1 MGEGCTLLHGF
12 TGFSA
17 RSVNAEKFG
26 VQLKRPGLIVT
37 SLRPDLRD
45 VQLWD
50 LPVPELGIVMQ
61 HGSRSRAVSRDGCLG
76 TARSAN
82 VEQMFFLAVCIRLHL
97 LWTFKNGI
105 FSGLWLR
112 TG

>member
-1 MGEGCTLLHGF
+1 MGERCTFLRGF

-26 VQLKRPGLIVT
+26 VQLKRPGLIGS

-50 LPVPELGIVMQ
+50 LLVPELGIVMQ
-61 HGSRSRAVSRDGCLG
+61 HGSRSRAVARDGCDG
-76 TARSAN
+76 SKR
-82 VEQMFFLAVCIRLHL
+82 FLRKQQSSQGEGEHSFQLDC
-97 LWTFKNGI
+97 
-105 FSGLWLR
+105 SGLACNVDA
-112 TG
+112 GS